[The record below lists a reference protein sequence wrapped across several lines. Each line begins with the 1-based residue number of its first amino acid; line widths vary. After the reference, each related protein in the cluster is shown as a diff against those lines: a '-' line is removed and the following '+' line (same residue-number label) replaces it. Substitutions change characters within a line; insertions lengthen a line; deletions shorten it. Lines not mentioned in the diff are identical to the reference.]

1 MNIYLLFSLIPY
13 SLFLLVLQLMDAFS
27 LTRWGRLL
35 MTTLAGM
42 LCFVLSTLFFGLI
55 PSWGNNIIC
64 VSVFQ
69 EIVKGSIILFM
80 ISRRRIALS
89 GDATIY
95 GASVGGG
102 FAVAESLFMT
112 WNHGAAG
119 AWLILLEN
127 FDVAVLHIGCTSTL
141 AQMLIMARNNT
152 FGSKEWQ
159 KQLGL
164 YFAFFLA
171 IVVHYIHLLE
181 PLPVLAMIIL
191 LSIYFTVSKWS
202 LFRKNEK
209 YIHNWVDDCINNE
222 ITLLANIKRGAL
234 GQTNAGKYLLT
245 LKDQFEPETFFD
257 MCCFVSE
264 FLELSIAAKSNLL
277 LKEAGLPVR
286 EIPESKAR
294 IAELRAL
301 RERIGKVGELAL
313 RPVIPMK
320 DVDQWIVNELV

>member
-1 MNIYLLFSLIPY
+1 MNIYLLFSLLPY

-35 MTTLAGM
+35 QTTLAGM
-42 LCFVLSTLFFGLI
+42 LCFLLSFLFFSLL
-55 PSWGNNIIC
+55 PRWGGNIVC

-69 EIVKGSIILFM
+69 EIVKGCIILLM
-80 ISRRRIALS
+80 ISRRKIALS

-102 FAVAESLFMT
+102 FAIAESLFHT
-112 WNHGAAG
+112 WNLSAPSIG
-119 AWLILLEN
+119 LILLEN

-171 IVVHYIHLLE
+171 ILVHYIHLLE
-181 PLPVLAMIIL
+181 PLPVLLMIIL
-191 LSIYFTVSKWS
+191 LSIYFTLSKWS

-209 YIHNWVDDCINNE
+209 YIHTWVDDCINNE
-222 ITLLANIKRGAL
+222 IALLANIKRGTL

-245 LKDQFEPETFFD
+245 LKDQFDPETFFD
-257 MCCFVSE
+257 ICCFVSE

-277 LKEAGLPVR
+277 LKEAGLPKR

-301 RERIGKVGELAL
+301 KERIGKVGELAL
-313 RPVIPMK
+313 RPVIPLR
-320 DVDQWIVNELV
+320 DVDRWIVNELV

>member
-1 MNIYLLFSLIPY
+1 MNIYLLLSLIPY
-13 SLFLLVLQLMDAFS
+13 SLFLLILQLMDAFS

-35 MTTLAGM
+35 LTTLAGI
-42 LCFVLSTLFFGLI
+42 LCFLLSALFFRLLPQWRDHI
-55 PSWGNNIIC
+55 LF

-69 EIVKGSIILFM
+69 EILKGCIILIM
-80 ISRRRIALS
+80 INHKKIALS

-102 FAVAESLFMT
+102 FAIAESLFHT
-112 WNHGAAG
+112 WNLSAPNIG
-119 AWLILLEN
+119 LVLMEN
-127 FDVAVLHIGCTSTL
+127 FDFAVLHIGCTSTL

-152 FGSKEWQ
+152 FGNKEWQ

-171 IVVHYIHLLE
+171 ILVHYIHLLE
-181 PLPVLAMIIL
+181 PLPMLAMIIL
-191 LSIYFTVSKWS
+191 LSIYFTLSKWS

-209 YIHNWVDDCINNE
+209 YIHRWVDDCINNE
-222 ITLLANIKRGAL
+222 IALLANIKRGKL
-234 GQTNAGKYLLT
+234 GNTNAGKYLLT

-277 LKEAGLPVR
+277 LKEAGLPKR
-286 EIPESKAR
+286 EIPEGKAR

-301 RERIGKVGELAL
+301 KQRIGKVGELAL
-313 RPVIPMK
+313 RPIIPLR
-320 DVDQWIVNELV
+320 DADQWIVNELI